1 MFLIAL
7 RIVIVLALAYLF
19 GLLVAWLASFF
30 NASDDD
36 GWDKGGDE
44 PAPTLPPDPG
54 ETSKQKLVKKRL
66 VEVDES
72 YYLEEFDLRSQ
83 KK

>member
-30 NASDDD
+30 NAPDDD

-44 PAPTLPPDPG
+44 SDPKLPPDPG
-54 ETSKQKLVKKRL
+54 ETSKQKLAKKRL
-66 VEVDES
+66 VEVDEY
-72 YYLEEFDLRSQ
+72 YYLEEFDLSQ